1 MDLGPYPL
9 FTNLIHSFYSQR
21 NCTMWSFS
29 FFTLFF
35 ILIFGG
41 ATHAESDA
49 ASPINPCPVRCS
61 KSGLD
66 PLKWT
71 YLHGV
76 VALNRCKK
84 PMLFSTMLNIPV
96 DAPDKHITIR
106 ACTDSEDD
114 TTQAPD
120 YDPVPFTFGV
130 PKKRSEQSQSIG
142 CPSDMARKSNQTS
155 IYYHEWH
162 TNPVSMDSTASDED
176 AAAALG
182 TLKSYFTKTG
192 NCQHATM
199 FAKVG
204 SATVGAFVGYAVDRD
219 GFNLVLERFISTIQ
233 SSANVETNRFTVQ
246 SYKETHSSSLGF
258 GIVADLQNNITAA
271 QESIASWSQGK
282 SPSGADATFEW
293 SDFDIKY
300 WLMRGLNSSSVNA
313 TINATTNHSSNAT
326 LSPKLHQRATC
337 SYQEVFK
344 DDDCNV
350 LAQRCG
356 ISLTRFYGFNP
367 GLSNTCKIKPKQ
379 FYCCSAGDAPD
390 CKWSP
395 YLTL

>member
-1 MDLGPYPL
+1 MRPL
-9 FTNLIHSFYSQR
+9 AFFIF
-21 NCTMWSFS
+21 

-35 ILIFGG
+35 GG
-41 ATHAESDA
+41 GTYAESDT

-71 YLHGV
+71 YLHGI
-76 VALNRCKK
+76 VALNRCEK
-84 PMLFSTMLNIPV
+84 PLLFSTMLDIPV

-130 PKKRSEQSQSIG
+130 PKKRSEESQSIG

-162 TNPVSMDSTASDED
+162 TNPASTDDTASTKD
-176 AAAALG
+176 AAAALD
-182 TLKSYFTKTG
+182 TLKNYITKTG
-192 NCQHATM
+192 NCKHVTM

-204 SATVGAFVGYAVDRD
+204 SATVGAFVGHAVDRE
-219 GFNLVLERFISTIQ
+219 GFNLVVERLSSTIQ
-233 SSANVETNRFTVQ
+233 SGASAEANRFTVQ

-271 QESIASWSQGK
+271 QESIASWSHGK
-282 SPSGADATFEW
+282 SPSGADTTVAW

-300 WLMRGLNSSSVNA
+300 WLRKSLNGSSIDA
-313 TINATTNHSSNAT
+313 ATNHSSNAT
-326 LSPKLHQRATC
+326 LSPNLHRRATC
-337 SYQEVFK
+337 SYQEVFSE
-344 DDDCNV
+344 DTCTV
-350 LAQRCG
+350 LAERCG
-356 ISLTRFYGFNP
+356 ISLTQFNRFNP
-367 GLSNTCKIKPKQ
+367 GGTTFCNKLKPKQ
-379 FYCCSAGDAPD
+379 FVCCSSGDLPD
-390 CKWSP
+390 CKSNRYP
-395 YLTL
+395 ALRIKH